1 MNKLRNNVR
10 ENILSLT
17 AYSSARDQYSQKQG
31 IFLDANENPYGKLNR
46 YPDPYQNQIKDLLSS
61 YKNTNKEN
69 IFIGNGSDQVID
81 LAFRIF
87 CNPEK
92 DNALTFSPTYGMY
105 QVTADINNVSLTT
118 LPLNSDFQ
126 LDRKKTFPYLA
137 DTNTKLI
144 LLCSPN
150 NPTGNL
156 IPKKDITYLLENFN
170 GIVLVD
176 EAYIE
181 FALEGSALQLIDTY
195 PNLIVAQTLSKAWAL
210 AGARIGIAYSN
221 PYTISLF
228 NKTKPPYNVSALN
241 QKAACKALKK
251 RSAYLKRKN
260 QILKEKERLYKA
272 LNKLDVVQKIYP
284 SQANFFL
291 VKFKNASAIYFS
303 LINLGIITRDRSNQV
318 TDCLRITVGTKKE
331 NQQLINALKKQA

>member
-1 MNKLRNNVR
+1 
-10 ENILSLT
+10 
-17 AYSSARDQYSQKQG
+17 
-31 IFLDANENPYGKLNR
+31 
-46 YPDPYQNQIKDLLSS
+46 
-61 YKNTNKEN
+61 
-69 IFIGNGSDQVID
+69 
-81 LAFRIF
+81 
-87 CNPEK
+87 
-92 DNALTFSPTYGMY
+92 MY
-105 QVTADINNVSLTT
+105 QVTADINNVSLIT
-118 LPLNSDFQ
+118 LPLDIDFQ
-126 LDRKKTFPYLA
+126 LDRNKINPYLT
-137 DTNTKLI
+137 DDNTKLI

-156 IPKKDITYLLENFN
+156 IPKKDIVYLLENFK

-251 RSAYLKRKN
+251 RNAFLKRKN

-272 LNKLDVVQKIYP
+272 LDKLDVVQKIYP

-291 VKFKNASAIYFS
+291 VKFKNATAIYLS
-303 LINLGIITRDRSNQV
+303 LIDLGIITRNRSNQV
-318 TDCLRITVGTKKE
+318 TECLRITVGTKKE
-331 NQQLINALKKQA
+331 NQQLINALKKQP

>member
-1 MNKLRNNVR
+1 M
-10 ENILSLT
+10 
-17 AYSSARDQYSQKQG
+17 
-31 IFLDANENPYGKLNR
+31 
-46 YPDPYQNQIKDLLSS
+46 
-61 YKNTNKEN
+61 
-69 IFIGNGSDQVID
+69 
-81 LAFRIF
+81 
-87 CNPEK
+87 
-92 DNALTFSPTYGMY
+92 
-105 QVTADINNVSLTT
+105 
-118 LPLNSDFQ
+118 
-126 LDRKKTFPYLA
+126 
-137 DTNTKLI
+137 
-144 LLCSPN
+144 LCSPN

-156 IPKKDITYLLENFN
+156 IPKKDIIYLLENFN

-210 AGARIGIAYSN
+210 AGARIGIAYST

-228 NKTKPPYNVSALN
+228 NNTKPPYTVSALN

-260 QILKEKERLYKA
+260 QILKEKEKLYKA

-291 VKFKNASAIYFS
+291 VKFKNAKAIYLS
-303 LINLGIITRDRSNQV
+303 LIDLGIITRDRSNQV